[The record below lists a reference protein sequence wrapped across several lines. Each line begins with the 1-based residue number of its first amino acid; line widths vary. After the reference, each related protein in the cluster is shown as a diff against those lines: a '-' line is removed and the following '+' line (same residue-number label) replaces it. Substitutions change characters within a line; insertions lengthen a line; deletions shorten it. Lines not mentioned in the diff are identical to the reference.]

1 MLRIIHTGTSSAI
14 ENMALDTKYLQD
26 LEGDPILHL
35 YDWIGLPA
43 TYGYFISPE
52 KYLHL
57 EAVEKYGLSLARR
70 PTGGGIVFHIWDYA
84 FSFLMP
90 STHRFF
96 SLNTLDN
103 YRFVNE
109 IVLQVVKE
117 VFSLSDSIELIRSD
131 FPTLGM
137 DCQNFCMAKPTQYDV
152 VYQGVKIA
160 GSAQRRTKR
169 GYLHQGTISLGFPEE
184 KWLREIL
191 ISQESVFEAMSSY
204 SFAPLGRVYSQEMLQ
219 KMRRKIAEKLKET
232 FQRVILA

>member
-1 MLRIIHTGTSSAI
+1 MLRIIHTGASSAI

-26 LEGDPILHL
+26 LEEDPILHL
-35 YDWIGLPA
+35 YDWKEPSF
-43 TYGYFISPE
+43 TYGYFVSLE

-57 EAVEKYGLSLARR
+57 DVVETLKVSSARR

-90 STHRFF
+90 SNHRFF

-109 IVLQVVKE
+109 IVLDLVQE
-117 VFSLSDSIELIRSD
+117 TFFLSEPVELIRED

-152 VYQGVKIA
+152 VYRGMKIA
-160 GSAQRRTKR
+160 GSAQRRTKK
-169 GYLHQGTISLGFPEE
+169 GFLHQGTISLGFPNVELLQ
-184 KWLREIL
+184 KIL
-191 ISQESVFEAMSSY
+191 ISEDVKEAMMSY
-204 SFAPLGRVYSQEMLQ
+204 SFAPLGNEYSQEMLQ
-219 KMRRKIAEKLKET
+219 TMRQKIEEKIIKA
-232 FQRVILA
+232 FQKRLS